1 MVTCEF
7 ENGGKAHLRHVATHA
22 IMEKDGAI
30 LLVKR
35 ADHLQE
41 GGKWSLPAGYMEIDE
56 TAGEGV
62 LRELYEETGWE
73 AEVQTPF
80 RINTNPKRKNDERQ
94 NVAIDFVVTPLAK
107 TGTPDHESTDIAWV
121 PVGEINFNELAF
133 DHGESVELY
142 CRWREEKFA
151 LPLFE

>member
-7 ENGGKAHLRHVATHA
+7 ENGGKAHLRHLVTHA

-30 LLVKR
+30 LMVKR
-35 ADHLQE
+35 AANLQE
-41 GGKWSLPAGYMEIDE
+41 GGKWSLPAGYLEINE

-73 AEVQTPF
+73 AAIVTPF
-80 RINTNPKRKNDERQ
+80 RINTKPDRRHDERQ
-94 NVAIDFVVTPLAK
+94 NVAIDFVLTPIDK
-107 TGTPDHESTDIAWV
+107 TGEPDCESTDIAWI
-121 PVGEINFNELAF
+121 PFAEINTAELAF

-142 CRWREEKFA
+142 CRWRQEKFT